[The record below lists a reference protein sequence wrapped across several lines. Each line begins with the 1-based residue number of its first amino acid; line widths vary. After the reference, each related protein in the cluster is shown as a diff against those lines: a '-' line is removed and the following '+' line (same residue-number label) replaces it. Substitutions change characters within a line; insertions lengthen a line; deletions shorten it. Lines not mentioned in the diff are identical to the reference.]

1 MDSGREKSSL
11 MCPKCGSMNTKIID
25 LTVLV
30 PVLKC
35 SDCGREWM
43 PSPEGIEAGLSGAGA
58 HPRGSES
65 KGKPAQNPMGVFRTI
80 VLLLIMIAIILGVV
94 IIIYGFP

>member
-1 MDSGREKSSL
+1 
-11 MCPKCGSMNTKIID
+11 MCPKCGSMNTRIID

-43 PSPEGIEAGLSGAGA
+43 PSPEGADFTGSGA

-65 KGKPAQNPMGVFRTI
+65 KEKPAQNPMGVFRTI

-94 IIIYGFP
+94 IIIIGFP